1 MNSFNRQTLIAAL
14 DIGSSKVCCVIA
26 RVSRDQKINIAGYG
40 YNASKGIKNG
50 MITDI
55 KQATFSICDAVEAAE
70 QMANERVER
79 VIVNISGDK
88 IKSSIKRAAI
98 GLNKSKPIT
107 EAEIT
112 KVINKGITRINV
124 ENNELIHCLPTGY
137 RLDFGEETT
146 DPRNLFGE
154 NLSVDVLLG
163 MVPEIMFR
171 NTKTVLDNSNLEIV
185 GKVLSPYASGLACLV
200 DDEKELGATVIDIG
214 GGTTSIAS
222 FQHGHPVYFSSIGVG
237 GNNVT
242 NDIAWGLTT
251 SFTHAERLKNLHG
264 CAFLTSQDKNE
275 TINIYPVG
283 EEDDSL
289 IKQVPKSDLI
299 KIIVPRIEET
309 FELVNAKLTE
319 EGLKDI
325 NSHRIVL
332 TGGGSQLSGIR
343 EVASMILDK
352 QVRLGRPRNI
362 GNILDISNYPI
373 LQSPSFSTVIGLI
386 LYVFNCKE
394 HKPNKI
400 ISKPLNTEGGRFNRI
415 MNWLKQNF

>member
-26 RVSRDQKINIAGYG
+26 RVSRDQKISIAGYG

-107 EAEIT
+107 EVEIT

-275 TINIYPVG
+275 TINVYPVG

-362 GNILDISNYPI
+362 GNILDISNYPV

>member
-26 RVSRDQKINIAGYG
+26 RVSRDQKISIAGYG

-214 GGTTSIAS
+214 GGTTTIAS

-275 TINIYPVG
+275 TINVYPVG

>member
-275 TINIYPVG
+275 TINVYPVG

>member
-26 RVSRDQKINIAGYG
+26 RVSRDQKISIAGYG

-98 GLNKSKPIT
+98 GLNKTKPIT
-107 EAEIT
+107 EVEIT

-275 TINIYPVG
+275 TINVYPVG

-362 GNILDISNYPI
+362 GNILDISNYPV

-386 LYVFNCKE
+386 LYVFN
-394 HKPNKI
+394 
-400 ISKPLNTEGGRFNRI
+400 
-415 MNWLKQNF
+415 

>member
-26 RVSRDQKINIAGYG
+26 RVSRDQKISIAGYG

-275 TINIYPVG
+275 TINVYPVG

-373 LQSPSFSTVIGLI
+373 LQSPSFSTVIGLM

>member
-26 RVSRDQKINIAGYG
+26 RVSRDQKISIAGYG

-275 TINIYPVG
+275 TINVYPVG

>member
-1 MNSFNRQTLIAAL
+1 M
-14 DIGSSKVCCVIA
+14 
-26 RVSRDQKINIAGYG
+26 
-40 YNASKGIKNG
+40 
-50 MITDI
+50 
-55 KQATFSICDAVEAAE
+55 
-70 QMANERVER
+70 
-79 VIVNISGDK
+79 
-88 IKSSIKRAAI
+88 
-98 GLNKSKPIT
+98 
-107 EAEIT
+107 
-112 KVINKGITRINV
+112 
-124 ENNELIHCLPTGY
+124 IHCLPTGY

-275 TINIYPVG
+275 TINVYPVG

>member
-26 RVSRDQKINIAGYG
+26 RVSRDQKISIAGYG

-185 GKVLSPYASGLACLV
+185 GKVLSPYASGLVCLV

-275 TINIYPVG
+275 TINVYPVG

>member
-26 RVSRDQKINIAGYG
+26 RVSRDQKISIAGYG

-163 MVPEIMFR
+163 MVSEIMFR

-275 TINIYPVG
+275 TINVYPVG

>member
-26 RVSRDQKINIAGYG
+26 RVSRDQKISIAGYG

-107 EAEIT
+107 EVEIT

-275 TINIYPVG
+275 TINVYPVG

>member
-26 RVSRDQKINIAGYG
+26 RVSRDQKISIAGYG

-107 EAEIT
+107 EVEIT

-275 TINIYPVG
+275 TINVYPVG

-362 GNILDISNYPI
+362 GNILDISNYPV

-400 ISKPLNTEGGRFNRI
+400 ISKPLNNEGGRFNRI

>member
-26 RVSRDQKINIAGYG
+26 RVSRDQKISIAGYG

-275 TINIYPVG
+275 TINVYPVG

-394 HKPNKI
+394 HNPNKI

>member
-26 RVSRDQKINIAGYG
+26 RVSRDQKISIAGYG

-98 GLNKSKPIT
+98 GLNKTKPIT
-107 EAEIT
+107 EVEIT

-275 TINIYPVG
+275 TINVYPVG

-362 GNILDISNYPI
+362 GNILDISNYPV